1 VKSVVRLLTLMSP
14 VFCALC
20 AQGAAP
26 QFVWQGQVD
35 GIAILH
41 LQGKRLAV
49 QIQEGGPVE
58 RQQFHFSDALPDVR
72 QKVRLEVL
80 EGRGYVQ
87 VIDPPSVE
95 NQYTLAVRIEDRQ
108 PGSSFYSIA
117 LYWDASNNGF
127 DRSAEKTDRVG
138 WSGRV
143 DHAAVIS
150 CHAKSCVSSSEQGAG
165 HGAPVAD
172 ERFKFSKPLPNRDT
186 EVRLEDLDGRG
197 EIRLIEQPR
206 ERNNYTARVSIRDP
220 GTGAAEYSFTL
231 VWNRAS
237 VKDAGLIPEAAG
249 RGFLWRGRVDGR
261 IRVTLQGGA
270 SFSEVVEGPR
280 VTGDHGGEHAEVFRP
295 LPARSDLMISIR
307 KLQGR
312 GQVSIV
318 ESPSEKNNYRLV
330 FEIDDPEPGADD
342 YEIELDW

>member
-1 VKSVVRLLTLMSP
+1 M
-14 VFCALC
+14 C

-35 GIAILH
+35 GIVILH
-41 LQGKRLAV
+41 LQGKALKV
-49 QIQEGGPVE
+49 QIQQGGPVE
-58 RQQFHFSDALPDVR
+58 RQQFHFSDALPDVH
-72 QKVRLEVL
+72 QKVRVEVL
-80 EGRGYVQ
+80 EGRGYVH
-87 VIDPPSVE
+87 VIDQPRAE
-95 NQYTLAVRIEDRQ
+95 NRYTLAVAIEDRQ
-108 PGSSFYSIA
+108 QGSAFYSMA

-127 DRSAEKTDRVG
+127 DHGAEKTDKVS

-150 CHAKSCVSSSEQGAG
+150 CHAKSCVSSSEHGAEQ
-165 HGAPVAD
+165 GAPVAD

-220 GTGAAEYSFTL
+220 GTGAGEYSFTL
-231 VWNRAS
+231 VWNRAGGKES
-237 VKDAGLIPEAAG
+237 GPIPEPAG

-270 SFSEVVEGPR
+270 SVSEAVEGER
-280 VTGDHGGEHAEVFRP
+280 ITGEHAEVFRP
-295 LPARSDLMISIR
+295 LPARSDLMVSIR

>member
-1 VKSVVRLLTLMSP
+1 VRLLAPMSP
-14 VFCALC
+14 VFCALCALC

-41 LQGKRLAV
+41 LQGKALKV
-49 QIQEGGPVE
+49 QIQQGGPVE

-72 QKVRLEVL
+72 QKVRVEVL
-80 EGRGYVQ
+80 EGRGYVH
-87 VIDPPSVE
+87 VIDQPSAE
-95 NQYTLAVRIEDRQ
+95 NRYTLAVAIDDRQ
-108 PGSSFYSIA
+108 PGSAFYSIA

-127 DRSAEKTDRVG
+127 DRGAEKTDKVS

-150 CHAKSCVSSSEQGAG
+150 CHAKSCVSSSERGAAQ
-165 HGAPVAD
+165 GAPVAD
-172 ERFKFSKPLPNRDT
+172 ERFKFSKPLPNRYT

-220 GTGAAEYSFTL
+220 GTGAGEYSFTL
-231 VWNRAS
+231 VWNRAGDKES
-237 VKDAGLIPEAAG
+237 GPIPEPAG

-261 IRVTLQGGA
+261 IRVAVQGGA
-270 SFSEVVEGPR
+270 SFSEAVEGAR
-280 VTGDHGGEHAEVFRP
+280 ITGEHAEVFRP
-295 LPARSDLMISIR
+295 LPARSDLMVSIR

-312 GQVSIV
+312 GQVSIF
-318 ESPSEKNNYRLV
+318 ELPSEKNNYRLV